1 MMTLRRSTV
10 SIVLAALLGT
20 VCAAAA
26 FDETKYPNLK
36 GQWLRVG
43 SANWRNPGQKPPLTS
58 EYQTI
63 FDANLRDQA
72 AGGHGTEPSYACLSP
87 GMPRIMIDYTHM
99 EIVLSAET
107 TYILIDHINDNRR
120 IFTDGRDWPAE
131 EDPAFHGYS
140 IGRWVDTDNDGHYDT
155 LEVETRNFKG
165 PRAYDTT
172 GLPLHSDNETVVKER
187 IYLDKADPDLLH
199 DDVTTIDH
207 ALTEPVDGR
216 ARLPAQPE
224 PAAVVG
230 RDELRREQSAHPHR
244 HRELFHQRRRVADA
258 GEEGSGAAG
267 SALFC
272 VPEEMTPR
280 QPRSVTNGPG
290 RRPTLPELIYFG
302 PSPNP

>member
-10 SIVLAALLGT
+10 SIALAALLGT
-20 VCAAAA
+20 ACAAAA

-43 SANWRNPGQKPPLTS
+43 SANWRNPGQKPPLTP

-87 GMPRIMIDYTHM
+87 GMPRIMIDYTQM

-120 IFTDGRDWPAE
+120 IFTDGRGWPAE

-140 IGRWVDTDNDGHYDT
+140 IGQWVDTDNDGRYDT

-207 ALTEPVDGR
+207 ALTEPWTVARSYRRNQNPRPSWVEMNCAENNQHIHIGTENYFISADG
-216 ARLPAQPE
+216 LLMPAKKDQAP
-224 PAAVVG
+224 P
-230 RDELRREQSAHPHR
+230 DLR
-244 HRELFHQRRRVADA
+244 
-258 GEEGSGAAG
+258 
-267 SALFC
+267 
-272 VPEEMTPR
+272 
-280 QPRSVTNGPG
+280 
-290 RRPTLPELIYFG
+290 YFT
-302 PSPNP
+302 SPKK

>member
-10 SIVLAALLGT
+10 SIALAALLGT
-20 VCAAAA
+20 ISAAAA

-58 EYQTI
+58 EYQAI

-87 GMPRIMIDYTHM
+87 GMPRIMIDYTQM
-99 EIVLSAET
+99 EIVLAAET

-120 IFTDGRDWPAE
+120 IFTDGRGWPAE
-131 EDPAFHGYS
+131 EDPTFHGYS
-140 IGRWVDTDNDGHYDT
+140 IGRWIDTDNDGRYDT

-187 IYLDKADPDLLH
+187 IYLDKDDADLLH

-207 ALTEPVDGR
+207 ALTEPWTVARSYRRGENLRPSWVEMNCAENNQHIRIGTENYFISADG
-216 ARLPAQPE
+216 LLMPAKKDQAP
-224 PAAVVG
+224 P
-230 RDELRREQSAHPHR
+230 DLH
-244 HRELFHQRRRVADA
+244 
-258 GEEGSGAAG
+258 
-267 SALFC
+267 
-272 VPEEMTPR
+272 
-280 QPRSVTNGPG
+280 
-290 RRPTLPELIYFG
+290 YFT
-302 PSPNP
+302 SPKK

>member
-10 SIVLAALLGT
+10 SIALAALLGT

-43 SANWRNPGQKPPLTS
+43 SANWRNPGQKPPLTP

-87 GMPRIMIDYTHM
+87 GMPRIMIDYTQM

-131 EDPAFHGYS
+131 QDPAFHGYS
-140 IGRWVDTDNDGHYDT
+140 IGQWVDADNDGHYDT

-207 ALTEPVDGR
+207 ALTEPWTVARSYWRNNNPRPSWVEMNCAENNQHIRIGTENYFISADG
-216 ARLPAQPE
+216 LLMPAKKDQAP
-224 PAAVVG
+224 P
-230 RDELRREQSAHPHR
+230 DLR
-244 HRELFHQRRRVADA
+244 
-258 GEEGSGAAG
+258 
-267 SALFC
+267 
-272 VPEEMTPR
+272 
-280 QPRSVTNGPG
+280 
-290 RRPTLPELIYFG
+290 YFA
-302 PSPNP
+302 SPKK